1 MQAAAFEQA
10 LERFHRSLAHR
21 PPSGFRGSAAF
32 RARGLPW
39 LAPDDASAGPASGAP
54 GPVSASPG
62 PVSAS
67 PGPESASPCHVSG
80 GAGPFSGDA
89 MAVSGAPGPVSGG
102 TGPVSGGANAVRG
115 YEDWYLVDGWSAVGV
130 LEEAAVARGHQS
142 SHAAV
147 AAMTSV
153 SKGAIYR
160 LIEGLPRLERAPL
173 AVWVKR
179 SPGHAPVTI
188 EDLLADGMERDAAG
202 LWRRCLGLGPAPEY
216 CLLATEPPAGVSPS
230 RLPAGWR
237 ATAISRELLWSG

>member
-1 MQAAAFEQA
+1 VLAYISWHLPAPAVQAAAFERA

-39 LAPDDASAGPASGAP
+39 LGHDDVGDGS
-54 GPVSASPG
+54 
-62 PVSAS
+62 
-67 PGPESASPCHVSG
+67 VSG
-80 GAGPFSGDA
+80 GAGPLSA
-89 MAVSGAPGPVSGG
+89 
-102 TGPVSGGANAVRG
+102 

-142 SHAAV
+142 SHEAV
-147 AAMTSV
+147 AAITGA

-160 LIEGLPRLERAPL
+160 LIEGLPRLERAPV

-179 SPGHAPVTI
+179 SPGHAPVTV
-188 EDLLADGMERDAAG
+188 EDLLADGVERDAAG

-216 CLLATEPPAGVSPS
+216 CLLAAEPPAGVSPS

>member
-1 MQAAAFEQA
+1 MLAYVSWHLPAPAVRAAAFEQA

-39 LAPDDASAGPASGAP
+39 LGHDVGAGPAS
-54 GPVSASPG
+54 
-62 PVSAS
+62 
-67 PGPESASPCHVSG
+67 E
-80 GAGPFSGDA
+80 GAGPASEGAGSASGDA
-89 MAVSGAPGPVSGG
+89 GSVS
-102 TGPVSGGANAVRG
+102 T

-142 SHAAV
+142 SHEAV
-147 AAMTSV
+147 AAITGAT
-153 SKGAIYR
+153 KGAIYR
-160 LIEGLPRLERAPL
+160 LIEGLPRVEQAPL

-179 SPGHAPVTI
+179 APGHAPVTV
-188 EDLLADGMERDAAG
+188 EDLLADGVDRDAVG

-216 CLLATEPPAGVSPS
+216 CLLAAEPPAGVSPS

>member
-1 MQAAAFEQA
+1 VLAYISWHLPAATVEAAAFEQA

-39 LAPDDASAGPASGAP
+39 LAQDDAGAGA
-54 GPVSASPG
+54 
-62 PVSAS
+62 
-67 PGPESASPCHVSG
+67 VSG
-80 GAGPFSGDA
+80 GAGPVA
-89 MAVSGAPGPVSGG
+89 
-102 TGPVSGGANAVRG
+102 G
-115 YEDWYLVDGWSAVGV
+115 YEDWYLVDGWSALGV
-130 LEEAAVARGHQS
+130 LEEAAVARGHHS
-142 SHAAV
+142 RHAAV
-147 AAMTSV
+147 AAMAGV

-216 CLLATEPPAGVSPS
+216 CLLAAEPPAGVSPS

>member
-1 MQAAAFEQA
+1 VLAYISWHLPAATVEAAAFEQA

-39 LAPDDASAGPASGAP
+39 LAQDEAGAGAVSGGVGA
-54 GPVSASPG
+54 VSGGAG
-62 PVSAS
+62 A
-67 PGPESASPCHVSG
+67 VSG
-80 GAGPFSGDA
+80 GAGPVA
-89 MAVSGAPGPVSGG
+89 
-102 TGPVSGGANAVRG
+102 G
-115 YEDWYLVDGWSAVGV
+115 YEDWYLVDGWSALGV
-130 LEEAAVARGHQS
+130 LEEAAVARGHHS

-147 AAMTSV
+147 AAMAGV

-216 CLLATEPPAGVSPS
+216 CLLAAEPPAGVSPS

>member
-1 MQAAAFEQA
+1 MRAAAFEQA

-39 LAPDDASAGPASGAP
+39 LGHDVGAG
-54 GPVSASPG
+54 SAS
-62 PVSAS
+62 
-67 PGPESASPCHVSG
+67 E
-80 GAGPFSGDA
+80 GAGSASGDA
-89 MAVSGAPGPVSGG
+89 GSVS
-102 TGPVSGGANAVRG
+102 T

-142 SHAAV
+142 SHEAV
-147 AAMTSV
+147 AAITGAT
-153 SKGAIYR
+153 KGAIYR

-179 SPGHAPVTI
+179 APGHAPVTV
-188 EDLLADGMERDAAG
+188 EDLLADGVDRDAVG
-202 LWRRCLGLGPAPEY
+202 LWRRCQGLGPAPEY
-216 CLLATEPPAGVSPS
+216 CLLAAEPPAGVSPS

>member
-1 MQAAAFEQA
+1 VLAYISWHLPAPAVQAAAFEQA

-39 LAPDDASAGPASGAP
+39 LGHDDVGARP
-54 GPVSASPG
+54 
-62 PVSAS
+62 
-67 PGPESASPCHVSG
+67 VSG
-80 GAGPFSGDA
+80 GAGPL
-89 MAVSGAPGPVSGG
+89 P
-102 TGPVSGGANAVRG
+102 GGADQLSA

-142 SHAAV
+142 SHEAV
-147 AAMTSV
+147 AAMTGA

-179 SPGHAPVTI
+179 SPGHAPVTL

-216 CLLATEPPAGVSPS
+216 CLLAAEPPAGVSPS
-230 RLPAGWR
+230 RLPAGWQ

>member
-1 MQAAAFEQA
+1 VLAYISWHLPAPAVKAAAFERA

-32 RARGLPW
+32 RARALPW
-39 LAPDDASAGPASGAP
+39 LGHDDVVDGS
-54 GPVSASPG
+54 
-62 PVSAS
+62 
-67 PGPESASPCHVSG
+67 VSG
-80 GAGPFSGDA
+80 GAGPLSA
-89 MAVSGAPGPVSGG
+89 
-102 TGPVSGGANAVRG
+102 

-142 SHAAV
+142 SHEAV
-147 AAMTSV
+147 AAITGA

-160 LIEGLPRLERAPL
+160 LIEGPPRLERAPL

-179 SPGHAPVTI
+179 SPGHAPVTV
-188 EDLLADGMERDAAG
+188 EDLLADGVERDAAG

-216 CLLATEPPAGVSPS
+216 CLLAAEPPAGVSPS

>member
-32 RARGLPW
+32 RARELPW
-39 LAPDDASAGPASGAP
+39 LGHEDLGAGP
-54 GPVSASPG
+54 
-62 PVSAS
+62 
-67 PGPESASPCHVSG
+67 VSG
-80 GAGPFSGDA
+80 GAGP
-89 MAVSGAPGPVSGG
+89 VSVGA
-102 TGPVSGGANAVRG
+102 GPVSGGADPLPGGAG
-115 YEDWYLVDGWSAVGV
+115 ALSAYEDWYLVDGWSAVGV
-130 LEEAAVARGHQS
+130 LEEAAVGRGHQS
-142 SHAAV
+142 SHEAV
-147 AAMTSV
+147 AAMTGV
-153 SKGAIYR
+153 TTGAIYR
-160 LIEGLPRLERAPL
+160 LIEGLPRLECAPL

-237 ATAISRELLWSG
+237 AMAISRELLWSG

>member
-1 MQAAAFEQA
+1 VLAYISWHLPAPAVQAAAFEQA

-32 RARGLPW
+32 RAGELPW
-39 LAPDDASAGPASGAP
+39 LGHDDFGDRS
-54 GPVSASPG
+54 
-62 PVSAS
+62 
-67 PGPESASPCHVSG
+67 VSG
-80 GAGPFSGDA
+80 GAGPL
-89 MAVSGAPGPVSGG
+89 
-102 TGPVSGGANAVRG
+102 SGGAAPLSA

-142 SHAAV
+142 SHEAV
-147 AAMTSV
+147 AAITGA

-179 SPGHAPVTI
+179 SPGHAPVTV
-188 EDLLADGMERDAAG
+188 EDLLADGVERDAAG

-216 CLLATEPPAGVSPS
+216 CLLAAEPPAGVSPS